1 MTNKGSLDSMNNIL
15 LLGSK
20 SYSRKLLLDYARIPY
35 QIVEQEA
42 DESQCDWN
50 LPMQQVVENI
60 ALYKM
65 NHVIMPKGTKEGD
78 IAFVLTADTLSQE
91 RDGTI
96 SGKPTGEQDA
106 IDKIRRARAGMRTGT
121 GFCLDRRVW
130 RAGNWEIE
138 QRIQQYVEASYIFA
152 IPEEW
157 VERYMQNTI
166 SLNASGAIAIE
177 EYGAQFLK
185 EVQGSYTAIV
195 GLPLFEVREALEKL
209 GFF

>member
-1 MTNKGSLDSMNNIL
+1 MKNIL

-20 SYSRKLLLDYARIPY
+20 SYSRKLLLNQARIPF

-50 LPMQQVVENI
+50 LPMPQVVANI

-65 NHVIMPKGTKEGD
+65 NHVIMPHGSKEGD
-78 IAFVLTADTLSQE
+78 VAYVLTADTLSQE

-96 SGKPTGEQDA
+96 SGKPTDAQDA

-121 GFCLDRRVW
+121 AYCLDKRVW
-130 RAGNWEIE
+130 RAGKWEVE
-138 QRIQQYVEASYIFA
+138 QRIQGYVEAEYIFA

-166 SLNASGAIAIE
+166 SLSASGAIAIE

-185 EVQGSYTAIV
+185 EVQGSYSAIV

>member
-1 MTNKGSLDSMNNIL
+1 MKNIL

-20 SYSRKLLLDYARIPY
+20 SYSRKLLLDQARIPY
-35 QIVEQEA
+35 QIIEQEA
-42 DESQCDWN
+42 DETQCDWG
-50 LPMQQVVENI
+50 LAMPQVVANI

-65 NHVIMPKGTKEGD
+65 EHVIMPGGTQEGQR
-78 IAFVLTADTLSQE
+78 AFVLTADTLSQE

-96 SGKPTGEQDA
+96 SGKPTDAQDA

-121 GFCLDRRVW
+121 AFCLDKRAW
-130 RAGNWEIE
+130 RAGKWEIE
-138 QRIQQYVEASYIFA
+138 QRIQGYVQAEYIFA

-157 VERYMQNTI
+157 IERYMQNTI
-166 SLNASGAIAIE
+166 SLSASGAIAIE
-177 EYGAQFLK
+177 EYGSQFLK

-209 GFF
+209 GFWS

>member
-1 MTNKGSLDSMNNIL
+1 MKNIL

-20 SYSRKLLLDYARIPY
+20 SYSRKFLLDQARIPY
-35 QIVEQEA
+35 QTVEQEA

-50 LPMQQVVENI
+50 LAMQKVTENI

-65 NHVIMPKGTKEGD
+65 QQIIMPQGTQEGE

-96 SGKPTGEQDA
+96 SGKPADMQDA
-106 IDKIRRARAGMRTGT
+106 IAKIRRARAGMRTGT
-121 GFCLDRRVW
+121 AFCLDKRIW
-130 RAGNWEIE
+130 RKGSWEIE
-138 QRIQQYVEASYIFA
+138 QRIQRYVDADYIFA

-157 VERYMQNTI
+157 IERYMENTI
-166 SLNASGAIAIE
+166 SLKASGAIAIE

-185 EVQGSYTAIV
+185 SVNGSYSTIV
-195 GLPLFEVREALEKL
+195 GLPLFELREALEEL
-209 GFF
+209 GFFE